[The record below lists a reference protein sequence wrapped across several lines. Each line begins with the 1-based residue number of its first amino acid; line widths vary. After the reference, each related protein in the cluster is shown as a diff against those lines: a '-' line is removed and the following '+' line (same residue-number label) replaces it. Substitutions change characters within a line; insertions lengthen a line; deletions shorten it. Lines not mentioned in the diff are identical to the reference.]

1 MLDLLIVN
9 GLIYSEGVVKRRMP
23 LHRFVDVT
31 SANAAKIFGLYP
43 TKEAIAVGS
52 EADLTIIDPFISETI
67 TNDDL
72 HLSDYSP
79 WEGWEIQG
87 WPVTMLLRGKVMVED
102 RKLVAG
108 PGHGQL
114 LTNHSIATEC
124 QKEAGVL
131 TEPT

>member
-1 MLDLLIVN
+1 MDGRLSIVGTDQTFDTWEDKTRFRTVADVIGGNN
-9 GLIYSEGVVKRRMP
+9 GIEARVGIVYSEGVVKRRMP

-43 TKEAIAVGS
+43 TKGAIAVGS

-79 WEGWEIQG
+79 WEGWE
-87 WPVTMLLRGKVMVED
+87 K
-102 RKLVAG
+102 AG
-108 PGHGQL
+108 P
-114 LTNHSIATEC
+114 SPCCCVARS
-124 QKEAGVL
+124 
-131 TEPT
+131 